1 MWIMQ
6 IASDSIVWSSP
17 SLNLLDNILFNLN
30 NCFPSDRL
38 VTGVS
43 GSRCSLRDCHAV
55 EDWWQFCFWIDDVIL
70 SWIQIFPWCCG
81 IVTEGHENCSNWRGH
96 SKSTTLGCVFH
107 CRCSRCQM
115 TLFQRAKCFVQLIF
129 QNSANF
135 KWASIVIQD
144 TSSFKFFLF
153 TFSTGC
159 VNEPK
164 ICYQKF
170 WEQLWAIETTATAF
184 SFCNK
189 ILHTTR

>member
-1 MWIMQ
+1 MQ

-43 GSRCSLRDCHAV
+43 GSRCSLRDCHAM

-81 IVTEGHENCSNWRGH
+81 IVTEGHENCSNYRGH

-144 TSSFKFFLF
+144 TSSSKFFYSLLAQGVLMSLRF
-153 TFSTGC
+153 VT
-159 VNEPK
+159 K
-164 ICYQKF
+164 
-170 WEQLWAIETTATAF
+170 
-184 SFCNK
+184 SFGNSYE
-189 ILHTTR
+189 R